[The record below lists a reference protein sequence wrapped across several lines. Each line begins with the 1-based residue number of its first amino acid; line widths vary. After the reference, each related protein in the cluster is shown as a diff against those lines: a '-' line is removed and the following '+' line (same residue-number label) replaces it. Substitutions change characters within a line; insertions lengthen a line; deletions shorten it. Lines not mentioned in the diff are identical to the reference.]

1 MANPEVSDFNIFARK
16 EHKSLFFPWKGK
28 VRQGKGGGGRGGRGG
43 VEMFLRSA
51 FCIAVTNLRNKRLN
65 LSRS

>member
-28 VRQGKGGGGRGGRGG
+28 VRQGKGGGGGGGG
-43 VEMFLRSA
+43 GGWRCFFAVRFALR
-51 FCIAVTNLRNKRLN
+51 
-65 LSRS
+65 

>member
-1 MANPEVSDFNIFARK
+1 MANPEVSDCNIFARK

-28 VRQGKGGGGRGGRGG
+28 ARGGEGGRG
-43 VEMFLRSA
+43 VEMFFRSA